1 MAIAHP
7 LDVYSY
13 TNYLTYALY
22 APLFIAGPIMTFN
35 DFMWQ
40 VSLSRAPY
48 TGWSLTG
55 YSCSYEDPFRS
66 VGRLYFATCYA
77 SSFAS

>member
-40 VSLSRAPY
+40 VSILIFY
-48 TGWSLTG
+48 
-55 YSCSYEDPFRS
+55 DPDGS
-66 VGRLYFATCYA
+66 PC
-77 SSFAS
+77 